1 MLILSTLAK
10 EDIQYQFVKSND
22 NGMWK
27 YCLPSTASIPSWVSQ
42 QRYEAGVSI
51 SYKNCHISI
60 VCNFV
65 LLCAGRGR
73 DAGKNVKTIIVVF
86 LN

>member
-10 EDIQYQFVKSND
+10 DDIQYQIVKSND

-27 YCLPSTASIPSWVSQ
+27 YCLPSTASIPSWLSQ

-73 DAGKNVKTIIVVF
+73 DAGKNVKTITVVF